1 MKASLKWLNEYVKC
15 NDISK
20 EDLENTLTLTGTKVE
35 TVDMLYDVT
44 GVVIG
49 KIVKITEHP
58 DADSLV
64 VCDVDIK
71 NSHVQI
77 VTAAKNVFE
86 GAIVPVSLDGA
97 ILAGGIKIKTSKL
110 RGIESQGM
118 MCSTEELGLPSN
130 FLGQEKQEGILILS
144 EELEKHLGEDIYE
157 ALDLNDVVFDFE
169 ITPNRQ
175 DCQGVMGIAREL
187 SVGLDREFNENLE
200 TKFDEF
206 EKVDNLEGLKVRV
219 ETEKC
224 NRYMLYRVDNVKI
237 EKSPEEI
244 ARKLAVYDMTAKNN
258 IVDITNYV
266 LLELGQPVHAFDL
279 DKIEGDICI
288 RDAKDGE
295 VLELLDD
302 TEVEL
307 KAGDVVIADSKKVL
321 ALAGIMG
328 GKYSGITE
336 DTKNVVFEIA
346 NFERKPLRDT
356 ARRLQ
361 ISSDSLAR
369 FEKKLPMSFTEYALC
384 RIYELLKEENVQGN
398 IQENTSDNT
407 PKKEV
412 IDIVTGEKEENNWV
426 KLDDER
432 ICKRLGIDISKD
444 FMLDIF
450 KKLDFDISEDKEM
463 VRAPKYRTDIERV
476 EDLSEE
482 VIRFYGYD
490 KLNATLPNIYIKN
503 KDEEKERNIV
513 EDIKNILVDQGY
525 NQIIKYGFISKEELD
540 KLESKDDKITNPI
553 EVINS
558 LGVDYEIMR
567 TTLVPSMLTTI
578 SLNEARKNM
587 NLRLFEIG
595 KRYVGKE
602 NIQKGILP
610 TEEKFLTMAYTS
622 KTKNNMTEEGSQMGY
637 IYNPIYVFKS
647 NILKMLK
654 RIGIRNYNIVPEKTN
669 EIYHLGQCANIQVG
683 KDIIG
688 TFGMISPKIAKN
700 YDIKEDVYM
709 LELNLEKAKKYASK
723 KQKLVETSK
732 YPEVTRELSIVVAD
746 NIEYKDIE
754 EEIRKAGKKISSIQL
769 FDIYKAEYIEGKSI
783 TVSIVF
789 RDNKKTLEE
798 EEVTKEMENILKAL
812 EDNLNASLRK

>member
-15 NDISK
+15 NDKSK
-20 EDLENTLTLTGTKVE
+20 EELEETFTLTGTKVE

-49 KIVKITEHP
+49 KILKITKHP

-64 VCDVDIK
+64 ICDVDIK
-71 NSHVQI
+71 NKNVQI
-77 VTAAKNVFE
+77 ITAAKNVFE

-97 ILAGGIKIKTSKL
+97 KLANGINIKTSKL
-110 RGIESQGM
+110 RGVESQGM

-130 FLGQEKQEGILILS
+130 FLGQEKQEGILILPK
-144 EELEKHLGEDIYE
+144 ELEKHIGEDIYE
-157 ALDLNDVVFDFE
+157 ALDLNDIVFDFE

-187 SVGLDREFNENLE
+187 AVGLDRKFNENLI

-206 EKVDNLEGLKVRV
+206 KKVDNLEGLKVRV

-224 NRYMLYRVDNVKI
+224 NRYMLFRADNVKI

-244 ARKLAVYDMTAKNN
+244 IRKLAVYDMASKNN

-266 LLELGQPVHAFDL
+266 LLELGQPIHAFDL
-279 DKIEGDICI
+279 DKIEGDIYI
-288 RDAKDGE
+288 REAKEGE
-295 VLELLDD
+295 ILELLDD
-302 TEVEL
+302 TEVKL

-369 FEKKLPMSFTEYALC
+369 FEKKLPITFTEYAVC
-384 RIYELLKEENVQGN
+384 RIYELLKKENVQKESK
-398 IQENTSDNT
+398 ENTL
-407 PKKEV
+407 KKEL
-412 IDIVTGEKEENNWV
+412 IDIVTCEKYENNCV
-426 KLDDER
+426 KLDDEK
-432 ICKRLGIDISKD
+432 ICKRLGVEISKD

-450 KKLDFDISEDKEM
+450 KKLDFDISEDSNM
-463 VRAPKYRTDIERV
+463 VRAPKYRSDIERV

-490 KLNATLPNIYIKN
+490 NLNATLPNIYIKN
-503 KDEEKERNIV
+503 KDEEKERKIV
-513 EDIKNILVDQGY
+513 EDIKNILVDLGY
-525 NQIIKYGFISKEELD
+525 NQIIKYGFISKEELA
-540 KLESKDDKITNPI
+540 KLESDDEKINNSI
-553 EVINS
+553 EVVNS

-567 TTLVPSMLTTI
+567 TTLIPSMLTTI
-578 SLNEARKNM
+578 SLNESRKNM

-595 KRYVGKE
+595 KKYLGKE
-602 NIQKGILP
+602 NIKKGTLP
-610 TEEKFLTMAYTS
+610 IEEKFLTMAYTS
-622 KTKNNMTEEGSQMGY
+622 KIKNNMTEEGSQMGY
-637 IYNPIYVFKS
+637 IHKPIYVFKS
-647 NILKMLK
+647 DVEKMLR
-654 RIGIRNYNIVPEKTN
+654 RIGIRNYDIVPEKTN
-669 EIYHLGQCANIQVG
+669 NIYHLGQCANIQVG

-688 TFGMISPKIAKN
+688 TFGMINPKIAKN
-700 YDIKEDVYM
+700 YDIKEDAYI

-723 KQKLVETSK
+723 KQKLVENSK
-732 YPEVTRELSIVVAD
+732 YPEVIRELSLVVAD

-754 EEIRKAGKKISSIQL
+754 EEVRKAGKRISNIQL
-769 FDIYKAEYIEGKSI
+769 FDIYKAENIQGKSI
-783 TVSIVF
+783 TISITF
-789 RDNKKTLEE
+789 RDKKKTLKEE
-798 EEVTKEMENILKAL
+798 EIAKEMENILKAL
-812 EDNLNASLRK
+812 ENNLNASLRK